1 MHLIKER
8 LDIEES
14 LEKRIKNTLKFLN
27 IKSKIIKGNIINIP
41 KTNLAYIEPHKL
53 IINDITYLF
62 FNECNDIYINTLENS
77 IPFNE
82 FEIHIKENKTKH
94 IDIKIKK

>member
-27 IKSKIIKGNIINIP
+27 IKSKIIKGNIISIKN
-41 KTNLAYIEPHKL
+41 TNLAYIEPHKL
-53 IINDITYLF
+53 VIDNTTYLF
-62 FNECNDIYINTLENS
+62 FNECENVYINNLENYIS
-77 IPFNE
+77 LKDLQD
-82 FEIHIKENKTKH
+82 HIKNYRSL
-94 IDIKIKK
+94 

>member
-53 IINDITYLF
+53 VIGNTTYLF
-62 FNECNDIYINTLENS
+62 FNECDNVYINNLENY
-77 IPFNE
+77 ILLKNLQD
-82 FEIHIKENKTKH
+82 HIKNYMSL
-94 IDIKIKK
+94 

>member
-27 IKSKIIKGNIINIP
+27 IKSKIERGNIISIKNSR
-41 KTNLAYIEPHKL
+41 L
-53 IINDITYLF
+53 IL
-62 FNECNDIYINTLENS
+62 
-77 IPFNE
+77 
-82 FEIHIKENKTKH
+82 
-94 IDIKIKK
+94 

>member
-27 IKSKIIKGNIINIP
+27 VKSKSIKGRIISIKN
-41 KTNLAYIEPHKL
+41 TNLVYIKLHKL
-53 IINDITYLF
+53 VIGNTTYLF
-62 FNECNDIYINTLENS
+62 FNECEIVYINSLENH
-77 IPFNE
+77 IPLKDLRD
-82 FEIHIKENKTKH
+82 HIKNYRSL
-94 IDIKIKK
+94 

>member
-41 KTNLAYIEPHKL
+41 KTNIAYIEPHKL
-53 IINDITYLF
+53 IIGNTTYLF
-62 FNECNDIYINTLENS
+62 FNDCENVYINNLENYIS
-77 IPFNE
+77 LKALQDN
-82 FEIHIKENKTKH
+82 
-94 IDIKIKK
+94 IKKYRSL